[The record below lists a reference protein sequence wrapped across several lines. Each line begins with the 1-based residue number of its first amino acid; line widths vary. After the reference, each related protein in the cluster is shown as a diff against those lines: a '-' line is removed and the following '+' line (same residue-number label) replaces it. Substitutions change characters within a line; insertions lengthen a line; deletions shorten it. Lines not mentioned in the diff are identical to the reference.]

1 MASIT
6 LVNRFTRRRV
16 TQRAENKTM
25 QARSTFDRLV
35 TNRRRLLAMLIAGAV
50 SGASV
55 TVPTSPRAEVPQQ
68 AVNGAAQF
76 MQLIADQAIRI
87 LQTPNG
93 TLEQREAQFRGLL
106 AEGFDL
112 DFISRFVLGKY
123 WRRASAE
130 ERADYQALFREY
142 ILKTYSRR
150 LGGYSG
156 ETFQIKGARAA
167 GKQDVIV
174 STLILQPNGPAIAAD
189 WRVRVYDNGYRIIDI
204 MIEGV
209 SMAITQR
216 DEFATVVRSQGM
228 QGLLQALRARTQMF
242 SVANK

>member
-1 MASIT
+1 MPASRPSD
-6 LVNRFTRRRV
+6 LLRSHHPDRRRAL
-16 TQRAENKTM
+16 TG
-25 QARSTFDRLV
+25 
-35 TNRRRLLAMLIAGAV
+35 LLACAG
-50 SGASV
+50 SGLLLTAP
-55 TVPTSPRAEVPQQ
+55 TVVRAEVSQQ
-68 AVNGAAQF
+68 VVNGAAQF
-76 MQLIADQAIRI
+76 MQEIATQAIAI

-93 TLEQREAQFRGLL
+93 TLAQREAQFRDLL
-106 AEGFDL
+106 ALGFDL

-130 ERADYQALFREY
+130 ERADYQILFREY

-156 ETFQIKGARAA
+156 ETFQIHGARAA
-167 GKQDVIV
+167 GKQDIMVSTVIV
-174 STLILQPNGPAIAAD
+174 QPSGPLIKAD
-189 WRVRVYDNGYRIIDI
+189 WRVRAYDHGYRIIDI

-216 DEFATVVRSQGM
+216 DEFSTVVRSQGM

-242 SVANK
+242 SVTNK